1 MVAYRL
7 PHPLTFSPYHNLS
20 WHLAKEFILLYS
32 KFVLHIFN
40 IFSNIFEWLSEDY

>member
-32 KFVLHIFN
+32 KFVPHLLN